1 MRTYRAKQSYDPIVA
16 AKRGKYF
23 GDLKN
28 PVSRPFVGAH
38 GKVYRVVYVMNPMNG
53 EDIDRVLISEDDVR
67 KVLELR
73 EISITEKG
81 EVHSRK
87 NNKNHSSLEFFLY
100 HELSRNIA
108 HINGNILDFRRENI
122 SVIKPDKDGKYIL
135 EDIPKPT
142 GYWNIS
148 FDGSTRTL
156 ISLCIRDNPNQC
168 WSQLVKTVS
177 EIKNCPIQE
186 TEKYLTEFKNQNML
200 GYHDGSE
207 WKEWTGSC

>member
-1 MRTYRAKQSYDPIVA
+1 MKLEKAKQVYDPIVKA
-16 AKRGKYF
+16 QRGRYF

-28 PVSRPFVGAH
+28 PVSKPLTGTHGIYRTVFVF
-38 GKVYRVVYVMNPMNG
+38 NPM
-53 EDIDRVLISEDDVR
+53 EDIVDRVLISEDDVR

-87 NNKNHSSLEFFLY
+87 NDKNHSSLEFFLY

-122 SVIKPDKDGKYIL
+122 SVIKPDKDRKYIL

-168 WSQLVKTVS
+168 WDELVKTVS
-177 EIKNCPIQE
+177 DLKNCPMHE
-186 TEKYLTEFKNQNML
+186 TEQYLREFQNMGML
-200 GYHDGSE
+200 GYHEGPN
-207 WKEWTGSC
+207 WKEWSGK